1 MRKRRRFLVG
11 LLILLALAGAV
22 VLLWP
27 VPDEPRASLK
37 ALARLAP
44 GMTEAEV
51 TAELGPPV
59 ADVTASPPAGV
70 PAAPPGGRLLEY
82 GGDRATA
89 TVAFGP
95 DGRMVRFH
103 PVVRTVNL
111 EERIRL
117 RANWW

>member
-1 MRKRRRFLVG
+1 MRNRRRLAIA
-11 LLILLALAGAV
+11 LLILLGVAGAA

-27 VPDEPRASLK
+27 APDEPRTSLK
-37 ALARLAP
+37 TLARLSP

-51 TAELGPPV
+51 TAELGPPI

-70 PAAPPGGRLLEY
+70 PAAPPGGRLVEY

-89 TVAFGP
+89 TVTFGP
-95 DGRMVRFH
+95 DGRMVRVH

>member
-1 MRKRRRFLVG
+1 MRKRRRLVF
-11 LLILLALAGAV
+11 LLILVTLTGAA

-27 VPDEPRASLK
+27 VPDAPRASLK
-37 ALARLAP
+37 TLARLTP

-59 ADVTASPPAGV
+59 ADLTASPPAGV
-70 PAAPPGGRLLEY
+70 PAAPPGGRLVEY

-89 TVAFGP
+89 TVTFGP
-95 DGRMVRFH
+95 DGRMVRVH
-103 PVVRTVNL
+103 PVIRTVNL
-111 EERIRL
+111 EERVRL